1 MNPLITG
8 VRNLPKIEKK
18 GSKPGSRKLSKDGGA
33 SGGSDAAAGVAAA
46 SEDTEVKNFIEP
58 AMVFF
63 SLGIFALSSPYKELL
78 SVDLVHLRGRY
89 LCSSVTSFIY
99 FNSKGCMR

>member
-33 SGGSDAAAGVAAA
+33 SGGSGAAAGEAAA

-58 AMVFF
+58 AMFVFLAWGF
-63 SLGIFALSSPYKELL
+63 LLCLLYAKKCFQWTLS
-78 SVDLVHLRGRY
+78 
-89 LCSSVTSFIY
+89 I
-99 FNSKGCMR
+99 

>member
-1 MNPLITG
+1 MQISSVNSLIAG

-33 SGGSDAAAGVAAA
+33 SGGSDAAAGAAAA

-58 AMVFF
+58 AMVCFT
-63 SLGIFALSSPYKELL
+63 LGLLALSS
-78 SVDLVHLRGRY
+78 
-89 LCSSVTSFIY
+89 I
-99 FNSKGCMR
+99 